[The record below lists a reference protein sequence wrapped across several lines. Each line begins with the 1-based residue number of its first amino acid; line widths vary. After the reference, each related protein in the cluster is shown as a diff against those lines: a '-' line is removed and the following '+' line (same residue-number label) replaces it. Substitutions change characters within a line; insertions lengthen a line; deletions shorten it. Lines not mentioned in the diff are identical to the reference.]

1 MSESVSLIRRS
12 LIVSLSVLLL
22 GVVGFIGTAH
32 AQKPAATPSAARRP
46 LAKPPSGSRGFEQL
60 RGNDASN
67 RLIAAGATRGDKA
80 NPNAPVEGLAYDSH
94 PFFAWMLVNNTPSY
108 HFVLYDGNVRENP
121 SVPILYEKTVS
132 TPELRYPKDAPALVP
147 GKLYSWRVFTQSG
160 GGKDTGEAATFFIL
174 SGPDAKEV
182 TLALEKAK
190 LTAPKTTA
198 ERLRQAQLFEEYGV
212 WYDAL
217 RIARDLAKE
226 NPNDA
231 SVQAYYDSLLE
242 KLDKKQDE

>member
-160 GGKDTGEAATFFIL
+160 GGKDTGEAATFFI
-174 SGPDAKEV
+174 
-182 TLALEKAK
+182 
-190 LTAPKTTA
+190 
-198 ERLRQAQLFEEYGV
+198 
-212 WYDAL
+212 
-217 RIARDLAKE
+217 
-226 NPNDA
+226 
-231 SVQAYYDSLLE
+231 
-242 KLDKKQDE
+242 